1 MARAADAAI
10 SISGLCVDYGRNR
23 VLDGFDMVVE
33 GRTVH
38 GLLGRNGAGKTTT
51 IRAVAGLLEPSE
63 GDLSVLGRQ
72 PHDDPSVRN
81 LLSIL
86 PSEDGLIP
94 GLTVTE
100 NLVCWARFWGVGRR
114 DAARAASE
122 ALAAVG
128 MEGDPARKVSS
139 LSTGNRRLAALARA
153 FMVPCEIV
161 ILDEPTSSLD
171 PVVSARIRSVIAAM
185 SRERTV
191 ILSTHNLEEAQ
202 ELCSTVTIIHHGR
215 RVFEGP
221 PGGSSPVGR
230 YLLRVD
236 SDSPSWRGSPLEL
249 RQDGFFLL
257 ESGLPAAETLAELVR
272 ERVRVTEFRPA
283 LGSLTEIFMEV
294 AGS

>member
-1 MARAADAAI
+1 MTSSADAVI
-10 SISGLCVDYGRNR
+10 SVSGLCVDYGRNR
-23 VLDGFDMVVE
+23 VLDGFDMAVE

-63 GDLSVLGRQ
+63 GGLSVLGRR
-72 PHDDPSVRN
+72 PHADPSVRR

-94 GLTVTE
+94 GLSITE
-100 NLVCWARFWGVGRR
+100 NLVCWARFWGIGRR

-122 ALAAVG
+122 ALEAVG
-128 MEGDPARKVSS
+128 MEGDPARRVGS
-139 LSTGNRRLAALARA
+139 LSTGNRRLAALART

-171 PVVSARIRSVIAAM
+171 PVVAARIRSVIAAM

-202 ELCSTVTIIHHGR
+202 ELCSAVTIIHHGR

-221 PGGSSPVGR
+221 PGGSRAGGR
-230 YLLRVD
+230 YLLRAD
-236 SDSPSWRGSPLEL
+236 SDGPSWRGTRLEL
-249 RQDGFFLL
+249 RQDGFYLL
-257 ESGLPAAETLAELVR
+257 ESGLPAAETLAELVT
-272 ERVRVTEFRPA
+272 EGVRITEFRPA

>member
-1 MARAADAAI
+1 MARESDAAV

-23 VLDGFDMVVE
+23 VLDGFDMAVE

-51 IRAVAGLLEPSE
+51 IRAIAGLMEPSR
-63 GDLSVLGRQ
+63 GGLAVLGRQ
-72 PHDDPSVRN
+72 PHADPSVRR

-94 GLTVTE
+94 GLTITE

-122 ALAAVG
+122 ALEAVG
-128 MEGDPARKVSS
+128 MEGDPARRVGS
-139 LSTGNRRLAALARA
+139 LSTGNRRLAALART
-153 FMVPCEIV
+153 FMVPSEIV

-171 PVVSARIRSVIAAM
+171 PVVSARIRSVIASM
-185 SRERTV
+185 SHERTV

-221 PGGSSPVGR
+221 PGGSSPEGR

-236 SDSPSWRGSPLEL
+236 SDAPSWRGLPLE
-249 RQDGFFLL
+249 RRPDGFLLL
-257 ESGLPAAETLAELVR
+257 ESGLPAAETLAGLVR
-272 ERVRVTEFRPA
+272 EGIRVTEFRPA

>member
-1 MARAADAAI
+1 MALTGESAV
-10 SISGLCVDYGRNR
+10 SITGLCVDYGRNR
-23 VLDGFDMVVE
+23 VLDGFDMAVQ

-51 IRAVAGLLEPSE
+51 IRAVAGLLAPSS
-63 GDLSVLGRQ
+63 GGLTVLGRQ
-72 PHDDPSVRN
+72 PHDDPSVRR

-94 GLTVTE
+94 GLSIME
-100 NLVCWARFWGVGRR
+100 NLVCWARLWGVGGRE
-114 DAARAASE
+114 AAQAASE
-122 ALAAVG
+122 ALDAVG
-128 MEGDPARKVSS
+128 MEGDPSRRVGS
-139 LSTGNRRLAALARA
+139 LSSGNRRLAALART

-221 PGGSSPVGR
+221 PAGSSPGGR
-230 YLLRVD
+230 YLFRAD
-236 SDSPSWRGSPLEL
+236 SAAPSWRGSQLEPG
-249 RQDGFFLL
+249 QDGFFMLD
-257 ESGLPAAETLAELVR
+257 SGLAAAETLAELVR
-272 ERVRVTEFRPA
+272 DGVRVTEFRPV
-283 LGSLTEIFMEV
+283 LGSLNEIFMEV
-294 AGS
+294 AGT